1 MLSIR
6 LQRIGR
12 KGLPIYRVAVQESR
26 LHASSGRVVAYVG
39 QYNPHTKVSKLD
51 ADKVALYLKNGA
63 QPTSR
68 VVRLMEAEGIS
79 LPAWVT
85 RTSATKKSSIRHPDK
100 LKKNQA
106 VKEPVAD
113 EAPKEE
119 SKIAT
124 NSESQAKA

>member
-39 QYNPHTKVSKLD
+39 QYNPHTKATKLD
-51 ADKVALYLKNGA
+51 ADKIDFYLKNGA

-68 VVRLMEAEGIS
+68 VVRLMETEKIS

-85 RTSATKKSSIRHPDK
+85 KASGNKKRDVRHPDK
-100 LKKNQA
+100 LKKNQ
-106 VKEPVAD
+106 VKEPVAA
-113 EAPKEE
+113 EALAEEPKA
-119 SKIAT
+119 AT
-124 NSESQAKA
+124 NSESQAEA